1 MCLCECMSHVLGCPE
16 EAVGF
21 SEAEVT
27 GLCELQAWVLEPELR
42 SSAKAA
48 RTLTTE
54 SSVYLH
60 SSSSSSSSFLK
71 QGQKLH
77 LRKANDLPPPIT

>member
-1 MCLCECMSHVLGCPE
+1 MSHVLGCSE

-21 SEAEVT
+21 SEAEVI
-27 GLCELQAWVLEPELR
+27 GLCELQALVLAPALR

-60 SSSSSSSSFLK
+60 SSSSSSSFFK

>member
-21 SEAEVT
+21 SEAEVI
-27 GLCELQAWVLEPELR
+27 GLCELQALVLEPALR
-42 SSAKAA
+42 SSTKAA

-60 SSSSSSSSFLK
+60 SSSSSSSFFK